1 MDKREQEIREIVADL
16 KKLNLEKT
24 AVVSL
29 IDGMLVMF
37 RNLDPRSQGEIDN
50 LLEHI
55 TATEQRL
62 LANRH
67 AILKLKEKF
76 DELRKNL

>member
-1 MDKREQEIREIVADL
+1 MDIEQKIREILAEL
-16 KKLNLEKT
+16 KKLDLERT
-24 AVVSL
+24 GIVSR
-29 IDGMLVMF
+29 IDGINVQV
-37 RNLDPRSQGEIDN
+37 RNLDPNSESEIDT
-50 LLEHI
+50 LLEQI
-55 TATEQRL
+55 ALTQKRL